1 MNSSGTGWI
10 SGEQSKRDQARGKWA
25 FSHLFDLFLSS
36 SLQSCK
42 SVFTHLEYRFQF
54 IFQRS

>member
-25 FSHLFDLFLSS
+25 FSHLFDLSLSS
-36 SLQSCK
+36 WPGLSKELQK
-42 SVFTHLEYRFQF
+42 YLPEM
-54 IFQRS
+54 